1 MTKLLGAGQTEEHY
15 YLDVDAYDYVDGYG
29 DEYEDEY
36 EDYDQN
42 YDQDDYGDDDSE
54 PDYVYDVAQK
64 NASNT
69 FYTQVY
75 ELIYM
80 VEKVMLELKP
90 GERKAI
96 KLDGYSLEFIDAV
109 DSVIRL
115 MKLSDDIFYTKR
127 EIQNKEL
134 GDYIL
139 DFVRVKNK

>member
-15 YLDVDAYDYVDGYG
+15 YEDYYEEYEDYG
-29 DEYEDEY
+29 DEYEDY
-36 EDYDQN
+36 DDNDYDDN
-42 YDQDDYGDDDSE
+42 DSDDHPDPE
-54 PDYVYDVAQK
+54 PDYVYDIAQK

-69 FYTQVY
+69 FYTKVY

-96 KLDGYSLEFIDAV
+96 KLDGYSLKFIDAV